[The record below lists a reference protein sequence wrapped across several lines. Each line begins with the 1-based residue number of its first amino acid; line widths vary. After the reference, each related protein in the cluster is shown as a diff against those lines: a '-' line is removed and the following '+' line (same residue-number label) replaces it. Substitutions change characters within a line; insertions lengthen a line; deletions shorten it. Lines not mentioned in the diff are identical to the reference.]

1 MARAARVVRVV
12 KAARADDAAQVA
24 AYSTGHAAHPGSAA
38 GPADVGVVAVPKAQ
52 VAGVRARVA
61 MEARA
66 EAA

>member
-1 MARAARVVRVV
+1 MARVERVV
-12 KAARADDAAQVA
+12 KAARAAGAAQVA
-24 AYSTGHAAHPGSAA
+24 DSTGHAARSGSAA
-38 GPADVGVVAVPKAQ
+38 GPADVEVVAVPKAQ